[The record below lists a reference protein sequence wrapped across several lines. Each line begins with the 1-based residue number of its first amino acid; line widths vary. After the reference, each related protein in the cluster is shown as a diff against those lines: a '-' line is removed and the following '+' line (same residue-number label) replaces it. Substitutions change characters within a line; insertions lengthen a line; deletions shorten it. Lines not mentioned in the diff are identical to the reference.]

1 MVSSVTRKCLKGSE
15 ILLIVKDLFP
25 MFLQNGHSG
34 EDSDKDSIE
43 HDERCLTELGRMTL
57 EIFVLNYIFRY
68 HTQYLVSF
76 SAFLNLTNCLYTP
89 GFCLSVCT
97 VYSLKL
103 LGSGLH

>member
-1 MVSSVTRKCLKGSE
+1 
-15 ILLIVKDLFP
+15 
-25 MFLQNGHSG
+25 MFLQNGHSR
-34 EDSDKDSIE
+34 EDFDKDSIE

-89 GFCLSVCT
+89 RFCLSVCAPFI
-97 VYSLKL
+97 L
-103 LGSGLH
+103 